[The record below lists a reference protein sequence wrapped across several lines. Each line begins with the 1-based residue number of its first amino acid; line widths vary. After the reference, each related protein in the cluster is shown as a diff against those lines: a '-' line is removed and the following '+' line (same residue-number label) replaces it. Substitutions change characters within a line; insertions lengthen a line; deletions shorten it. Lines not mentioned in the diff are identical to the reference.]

1 MPLYLVH
8 VRDQARSYSVALWQ
22 RRSRLSPHA
31 SCFFVP
37 LIDCRQKRV
46 VRSIIMTEFIVV
58 YVTVGSA
65 QEADRLAQSLVGER
79 LAACVNRVKSV
90 QSVYRWQGEVEQG
103 DEELLIIKT
112 HKDLFP
118 ALETRVRELHSYSVP
133 EIIALPVVAGS
144 AGYLDWLRGQVV
156 ADSAAKE
163 DHIRTVKEVSAGGV
177 IYRRN
182 GDVIEVALI
191 HVRNRWGLPKGHVEE
206 GERVEEAA
214 LREVREET
222 GLEGK
227 LVRSLGDIRYSYRD
241 KTKKNEPI
249 RINKRVHFFLLRY
262 VKGDV
267 RDHDHEA
274 DDARWFP
281 IDEAIKQLKFATERK
296 MVHRALSI
304 LAARQGRQRPP
315 AAQGSS

>member
-1 MPLYLVH
+1 
-8 VRDQARSYSVALWQ
+8 
-22 RRSRLSPHA
+22 
-31 SCFFVP
+31 
-37 LIDCRQKRV
+37 
-46 VRSIIMTEFIVV
+46 MTEFIVV
-58 YVTVGSA
+58 YVTAGSA
-65 QEADRLAQSLVGER
+65 EEADRLAQSLVDDR
-79 LAACVNRVKSV
+79 LAACVSRIKSV
-90 QSVYRWQGEVEQG
+90 QSVYRWQGEVEHS

-118 ALETRVRELHSYSVP
+118 ALEARIRELHSYSVP
-133 EIIALPVVAGS
+133 EIIALPVLAGS
-144 AGYLDWLRGQVV
+144 PGYLGWLRGQVT
-156 ADSAAKE
+156 ADAQTKE
-163 DHIRTVKEVSAGGV
+163 DNIRTVKEVSAGGV

-182 GDVIEVALI
+182 ADAFEVALI

-227 LVRSLGDIRYSYRD
+227 LMRKLGEIRYSYRD

-281 IDEAIKQLKFATERK
+281 IEEAIKQLKFATERK
-296 MVHRALSI
+296 MVHRALS
-304 LAARQGRQRPP
+304 LTARQGRQRPP
-315 AAQGSS
+315 AAQRLS